1 LLVDDELELVEVLSD
16 ALRINGFEVDVAYSG
31 AEAVE
36 RIRPGAYDALLTDMN
51 MPAMRGD
58 ELHRRAMA
66 IDPSL
71 AVVIITA
78 ASDVRQAVDC
88 LKAGAHDYIIKPFD
102 LDDLAVRVEKALER
116 RRLGI
121 VARELERENAVH
133 RAQLEARVQEQAEQL
148 RSMFERA
155 LQSLAHALEAK
166 DVHTRNHSE
175 RVASVALSLAQVLVP
190 EQRSFQQSVVTAA
203 LLHDIGKIGVPE
215 AILTSPSKL
224 TPEEFSFVKKHPE
237 IGESILHPIYANDLI
252 LRAVRHH
259 HEAMD
264 GTGYPD
270 GLLGEEIPLAAR
282 IIAVAD
288 AYDAMTSTRS
298 YRDPI
303 SHARAIE
310 ILEQGAGTQ
319 WDAEVVLTLVDLSA
333 EGRLTGGLER

>member
-1 LLVDDELELVEVLSD
+1 MS
-16 ALRINGFEVDVAYSG
+16 GFEVEVAHS
-31 AEAVE
+31 AADALEK
-36 RIRPGAYDALLTDMN
+36 IRPGAYDGIITDMN
-51 MPAMRGD
+51 MPGIRGD
-58 ELHRRAMA
+58 ELHRRAIA
-66 IDPSL
+66 IDPSI

-78 ASDVRQAVDC
+78 ASDVSQAVDC
-88 LKAGAHDYIIKPFD
+88 LKAGAQDYIIKPFD

-121 VARELERENAVH
+121 IARELERENAIH
-133 RAQLEARVQEQAEQL
+133 RAQLEARVQAQSEQL

-175 RVASVALSLAQVLVP
+175 RVAGVALSLAQVLVP
-190 EQRSFQQSVVTAA
+190 DQRSFHQSVVTAA

-215 AILTSPSKL
+215 AILTSPHRLSD
-224 TPEEFSFVKKHPE
+224 EEFAFVKKHPE
-237 IGESILHPIYANDLI
+237 IGESILEPIYANDLV
-252 LRAVRHH
+252 LFAVRHH
-259 HEAMD
+259 HEAID
-264 GTGYPD
+264 GSGYPD
-270 GLLGEEIPLAAR
+270 GLVGEDIPLAAR

-303 SHARAIE
+303 AHKRAIE

-319 WDAEVVLTLVDLSA
+319 WDAEVVLTLVDLA
-333 EGRLTGGLER
+333 QEGRLRVPLER